1 MRRFVPFKHRRAS
14 LCGWWCW
21 LLALAPLFST
31 VAFDTWLNTEN
42 LRNDYEAARL
52 SRRLKELK
60 DSLDDL
66 KVKTATLEAL
76 DRIETKAPD
85 LDLIEPEPD
94 QIQIIYTSE
103 PIAEA
108 ASWRPAADMAH
119 EKFGFWILDFGLS
132 TPKPLV
138 SLVPDFG
145 IANPK
150 SKIQNQKSEETSW
163 DTDPVSSLASTTPRA
178 RKASARVMEDLLQR
192 AISSAYA
199 YCAGDS

>member
-1 MRRFVPFKHRRAS
+1 GAATAGKEGTAMRRFVPFTYRRAS
-14 LCGWWCW
+14 LRGWWCW

-42 LRNDYEAARL
+42 LRNDYEVARL
-52 SRRLKELK
+52 NRRIKELK
-60 DSLDDL
+60 DALDDL

-103 PIAEA
+103 PI
-108 ASWRPAADMAH
+108 MAH
-119 EKFGFWILDFGLS
+119 QKKETNDTLVRTEDKQTLTADIERLVKAYILG
-132 TPKPLV
+132 KRV
-138 SLVPDFG
+138 
-145 IANPK
+145 
-150 SKIQNQKSEETSW
+150 EETSW
-163 DTDPVSSLASTTPRA
+163 DTDPVSSLASTTP
-178 RKASARVMEDLLQR
+178 MEDLQQK

-199 YCAGDS
+199 YSAGDS

>member
-1 MRRFVPFKHRRAS
+1 MRSFVPFTYRRAS
-14 LCGWWCW
+14 LRGWWCW
-21 LLALAPLFST
+21 LLALAPVFSA

-42 LRNDYEAARL
+42 LRNDYEVARL
-52 SRRLKELK
+52 NRRFKELK

-103 PIAEA
+103 PI
-108 ASWRPAADMAH
+108 MAH

-150 SKIQNQKSEETSW
+150 SKIQNPKSEETSW
-163 DTDPVSSLASTTPRA
+163 DTDPVSSLASTTP
-178 RKASARVMEDLLQR
+178 MEDLLQK

>member
-1 MRRFVPFKHRRAS
+1 MRSFVPFMYRRAS
-14 LCGWWCW
+14 LRGWWCW
-21 LLALAPLFST
+21 LLALAPLFSA

-42 LRNDYEAARL
+42 LRNDYEVARL
-52 SRRLKELK
+52 NRRIKELK
-60 DSLDDL
+60 DALDDL

-103 PIAEA
+103 PI
-108 ASWRPAADMAH
+108 MAH
-119 EKFGFWILDFGLS
+119 GNSGTDYEFPTAVPNRWAQEDKEIRSLSLNFKAYIFG
-132 TPKPLV
+132 KRV
-138 SLVPDFG
+138 
-145 IANPK
+145 
-150 SKIQNQKSEETSW
+150 EETSW
-163 DTDPVSSLASTTPRA
+163 DTDPVSSLASTTP
-178 RKASARVMEDLLQR
+178 MEDLLQK